1 MHTTATVRWDN
12 VWNTT
17 RRITELQIQ
26 EPMQQVS
33 CITVSTHS
41 LLPLL
46 FDVDV
51 DVHHVVC
58 RSIIH
63 SLFFVLGTE
72 DSDDSDIDATM
83 EWRFVFVG

>member
-33 CITVSTHS
+33 CITVSIIRSS
-41 LLPLL
+41 LPQQL
-46 FDVDV
+46 F